1 MRLIS
6 NELYLCFMASRL
18 CAYLFEQIL
27 TVALNGNSLYNQS
40 AFHLPF
46 KL

>member
-1 MRLIS
+1 MSSIYVLWPPDI
-6 NELYLCFMASRL
+6 
-18 CAYLFEQIL
+18 AYLFEQIL